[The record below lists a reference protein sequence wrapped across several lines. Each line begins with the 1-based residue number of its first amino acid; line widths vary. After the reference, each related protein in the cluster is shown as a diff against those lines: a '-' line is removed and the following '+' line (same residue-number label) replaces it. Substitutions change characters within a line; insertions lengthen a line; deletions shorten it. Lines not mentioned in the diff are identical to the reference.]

1 MMGVL
6 GRGDF
11 EIELIVREKVWVRFT
26 RVHRLYKEMI
36 SDPIWDNETIVI
48 ASSPNTRGWTIIAF
62 GYTREGKQLLN
73 PFVLTVVAACHM
85 PVAETCNQITVEKFR
100 LL

>member
-1 MMGVL
+1 MALFKKSKEFTARLCMMGVL

-36 SDPIWDNETIVI
+36 SDPI
-48 ASSPNTRGWTIIAF
+48 
-62 GYTREGKQLLN
+62 
-73 PFVLTVVAACHM
+73 
-85 PVAETCNQITVEKFR
+85 
-100 LL
+100 